1 MKYKT
6 IKQLDA
12 EMNIGNFYCNCMNS
26 GVNSF
31 TGMCSNC
38 GMRKPSKG
46 TLISN
51 TSGDI
56 LAFESE
62 ISAKK
67 IETVEEL
74 ISSTPNDQE
83 LGEKVR
89 EMFR

>member
-1 MKYKT
+1 MEKYKT

-12 EMNIGNFYCNCMNS
+12 EMNIGNFYCKCRNS

-38 GMRKPSKG
+38 GKRKQTDSEKLDK
-46 TLISN
+46 LI
-51 TSGDI
+51 GH
-56 LAFESE
+56 LYEKFGKE
-62 ISAKK
+62 K
-67 IETVEEL
+67 IETVKNL

-83 LGEKVR
+83 LGKKVR